1 MKFFNLVKR
10 HKALTFLTL
19 ILVIVLI
26 VLFQNSDYINFRI
39 LFWQFSA
46 QKVILILG
54 AMFLG
59 YIIGKLVEL
68 SFRKLS

>member
-1 MKFFNLVKR
+1 MKSINFARR
-10 HKALTFLTL
+10 HKALTFLTV
-19 ILVIVLI
+19 ILVFVLI

-46 QKVILILG
+46 QKVIFILG
-54 AMFLG
+54 VMFLG

>member
-1 MKFFNLVKR
+1 MKFITFVR
-10 HKALTFLTL
+10 RRKALTFLTL
-19 ILVIVLI
+19 ISIVVLI
-26 VLFQNSDYINFRI
+26 VLFQNSDSVSFKV

-68 SFRKLS
+68 SFRKRS

>member
-1 MKFFNLVKR
+1 MQLIYFIRR
-10 HKALTFLTL
+10 HKALTLLTL
-19 ILVIVLI
+19 ISIVVLI

-46 QKVILILG
+46 QKVIFILG

-68 SFRKLS
+68 SFRK